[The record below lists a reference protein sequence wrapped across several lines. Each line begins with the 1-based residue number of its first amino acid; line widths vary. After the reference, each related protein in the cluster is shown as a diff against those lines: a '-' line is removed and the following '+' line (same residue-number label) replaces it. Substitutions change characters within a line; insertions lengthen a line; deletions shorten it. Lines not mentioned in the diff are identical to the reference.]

1 MMNFVNTF
9 KKNFDL
15 IFAVIFVSILFFGF
29 RAMWGYFDLP
39 SMAMLVDILQDL
51 FLQYGLIIV
60 FVAAFLESLFLI
72 GNYFPGTLI
81 LAFSIATTSHSLY
94 HAVAMSIV
102 IATAMLCGYSL
113 DYLLGKYAGEKM
125 IKKFNLEKEIQSY
138 KVKIEENSIW
148 SFFTL
153 YVLPGFGSLFSVSAG
168 AMKISYSKYMS
179 FLMPT
184 VLFWNVVWVLGGFIF
199 GEQLLTLIKSGY
211 FGYAIIAIFIIY
223 FVASGKYKQFQS

>member
-1 MMNFVNTF
+1 MTNFVNAF

-15 IFAVIFVSILFFGF
+15 IFAILFVLILFFGF
-29 RAMWGYFDLP
+29 RAVWGYFDLP

-72 GNYFPGTLI
+72 GNYFPGTII

-94 HAVAMSIV
+94 YAVVMSLI
-102 IATAMLCGYSL
+102 IAIAMLCGYSL
-113 DYLLGKYAGEKM
+113 DYILGRYAGEKI
-125 IKKFNLEKEIQSY
+125 IKKFNLEKEIDNY

-168 AMKISYSKYMS
+168 AMNISYKKYMS
-179 FLMPT
+179 FLVPT
-184 VLFWNVVWVLGGFIF
+184 VLFWNVVWVIGGFIF
-199 GEQLLTLIKSGY
+199 GEQLLSLIKSGY
-211 FGYAIIAIFIIY
+211 FGFMILTIFIIY
-223 FVASGKYKQFQS
+223 FIVSGKYKQFQN